1 MTNRKRTKEELE
13 HHDARLDELIDE
25 MHDPKT
31 TAHLLGISKSHA
43 HYHYK
48 LRGMRRGYITDEERL
63 RIIAARKGVKL

>member
-1 MTNRKRTKEELE
+1 MTNRKRSKEELAR
-13 HHDARLDELIDE
+13 HDARLDELINE

-48 LRGMRRGYITDEERL
+48 LRGMRRGYLTDDERL
-63 RIIAARKGVKL
+63 RVIAARKGMKL